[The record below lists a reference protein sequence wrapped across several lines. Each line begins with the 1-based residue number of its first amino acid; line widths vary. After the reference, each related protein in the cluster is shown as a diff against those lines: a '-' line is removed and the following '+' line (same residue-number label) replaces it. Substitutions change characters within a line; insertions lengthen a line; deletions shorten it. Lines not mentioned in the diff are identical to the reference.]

1 MKRKKDGKGGIASWI
16 LSIAAV
22 IVGFS
27 MMSTTQ
33 DLMTKL
39 KDEVVKSAG
48 EKYQVTR
55 KYVDMAETDKG
66 VIGFMNSML
75 GNVKEEDKAQ
85 LEKEL
90 NDWSALLNDARD
102 GADNPDGE
110 KKEETGSPADAGAET
125 NPEETGDGE
134 EKKD

>member
-16 LSIAAV
+16 LGIAAV

-75 GNVKEEDKAQ
+75 GNVKEEDKA
-85 LEKEL
+85 
-90 NDWSALLNDARD
+90 
-102 GADNPDGE
+102 
-110 KKEETGSPADAGAET
+110 
-125 NPEETGDGE
+125 
-134 EKKD
+134 